1 MNEAEREADKQER
14 LVSLL
19 SRSPTR
25 QQLVRLLLEGKS
37 RKAIA
42 AAMKR
47 SQHTIDAH
55 LKVIYRTVG
64 VGDRAQLMLLARD
77 LVRKAVPPPELGSRR
92 IRDVVLPWIWR
103 AHPVFL
109 PSLDD
114 HHALEGFQLVPSG
127 CGFHT
132 GGTMGK
138 ILGLMRSAALVVFA
152 ISLMSVDARATEL
165 MGCYS
170 SGNEGCVCCDYGSSC
185 CFIACPGGD
194 GSVGLRWCDCCSG
207 SCEGPNCNAE

>member
-1 MNEAEREADKQER
+1 VNEAEREADKQER
-14 LVSLL
+14 LVTLL

-77 LVRKAVPPPELGSRR
+77 LVRKAVPPG
-92 IRDVVLPWIWR
+92 
-103 AHPVFL
+103 
-109 PSLDD
+109 
-114 HHALEGFQLVPSG
+114 
-127 CGFHT
+127 T
-132 GGTMGK
+132 GE
-138 ILGLMRSAALVVFA
+138 SPH
-152 ISLMSVDARATEL
+152 S
-165 MGCYS
+165 
-170 SGNEGCVCCDYGSSC
+170 
-185 CFIACPGGD
+185 
-194 GSVGLRWCDCCSG
+194 
-207 SCEGPNCNAE
+207 

>member
-1 MNEAEREADKQER
+1 VNEAEREADKQER
-14 LVSLL
+14 LVTLL

-77 LVRKAVPPPELGSRR
+77 LVRKAVPPPPELGSRR
-92 IRDVVLPWIWR
+92 IRDVVLP
-103 AHPVFL
+103 
-109 PSLDD
+109 
-114 HHALEGFQLVPSG
+114 
-127 CGFHT
+127 
-132 GGTMGK
+132 
-138 ILGLMRSAALVVFA
+138 
-152 ISLMSVDARATEL
+152 VDLA
-165 MGCYS
+165 
-170 SGNEGCVCCDYGSSC
+170 GSSSLSSKPRRPPRPRRIPAGTVRVRVQHRGHNGQDSRPDAQC
-185 CFIACPGGD
+185 GAGGVRYQPY
-194 GSVGLRWCDCCSG
+194 VGRRARD
-207 SCEGPNCNAE
+207 